1 MCHSLILSWQNHGT
15 AIGQTDSAATKY
27 AMFTCTGV
35 LTAIGFVVLSVLLLL
50 VQSGGRKLQSI
61 GTPYYGS
68 PLAGLIAWL
77 GSILGIGCGSNDDLT
92 YRAAQQWVSKL
103 PPEKQKEVFYYTT
116 QVSGEC
122 CRRKV
127 DAKLIKVT
135 VCCCP
140 LPLQYKY
147 NNILDHFCLPGASAV
162 LSQPNDGVAELD
174 KTPLPYGNPVQHY
187 IGECHTVLMHWP
199 PQCKDHTRNQEINA
213 AAAR

>member
-127 DAKLIKVT
+127 DAKLKLLFV
-135 VCCCP
+135 V
-140 LPLQYKY
+140 
-147 NNILDHFCLPGASAV
+147 V
-162 LSQPNDGVAELD
+162 LSPFSTSTITSWTISACQVHLRSCPSPTMEWLNWTRHHSRMA
-174 KTPLPYGNPVQHY
+174 T
-187 IGECHTVLMHWP
+187 
-199 PQCKDHTRNQEINA
+199 QCSTTSANATRC
-213 AAAR
+213 